1 MNLLKTIQNRF
12 LDSQKKFLLF
22 VVIISAI
29 SRILI
34 AYFFGDK
41 SLENEWAI
49 LVTNLYNFKSFS
61 LLNFGNLYVPNLWM
75 PPIYGYFVYIHAL
88 VFGLDENLAT
98 WVIITQI
105 IISSITPIIF
115 YKIISNFFSKGLS
128 FVGVLIFSLFPLIVY
143 SASQISSAS
152 IYLFLLLTFIYL
164 VINLTNKK
172 SNKINILIG
181 VIAGILI
188 LTRRDFILI
197 YFFSLFYLFIFFNIN
212 YKKIILILLM
222 SLISISPYLTRNY
235 IAFDKMIIHSGLGY
249 NLWKAYNPNAK
260 VEGYYEES
268 KELKLKINNVKKDIY
283 YRINEDKVYLNEAK
297 TYFYDNP
304 EKYIK
309 LFFKR
314 LFSFFFIDLNS
325 SQANYYNF
333 FHILPNLSLSIFSL
347 LGLIVCYKKNFKYNY
362 LILTMFIILFVYSLF
377 ALLPRYKLYV
387 LPFQIILSLSFLD
400 FLIKKLSK
408 NN

>member
-1 MNLLKTIQNRF
+1 MGNTL
-12 LDSQKKFLLF
+12 
-22 VVIISAI
+22 
-29 SRILI
+29 
-34 AYFFGDK
+34 
-41 SLENEWAI
+41 
-49 LVTNLYNFKSFS
+49 TNLYNFKSFS

-222 SLISISPYLTRNY
+222 SLISISPLRTRY
-235 IAFDKMIIHSGLGY
+235 
-249 NLWKAYNPNAK
+249 
-260 VEGYYEES
+260 
-268 KELKLKINNVKKDIY
+268 
-283 YRINEDKVYLNEAK
+283 
-297 TYFYDNP
+297 
-304 EKYIK
+304 
-309 LFFKR
+309 
-314 LFSFFFIDLNS
+314 
-325 SQANYYNF
+325 
-333 FHILPNLSLSIFSL
+333 
-347 LGLIVCYKKNFKYNY
+347 
-362 LILTMFIILFVYSLF
+362 
-377 ALLPRYKLYV
+377 
-387 LPFQIILSLSFLD
+387 
-400 FLIKKLSK
+400 
-408 NN
+408 

>member
-1 MNLLKTIQNRF
+1 
-12 LDSQKKFLLF
+12 
-22 VVIISAI
+22 
-29 SRILI
+29 
-34 AYFFGDK
+34 
-41 SLENEWAI
+41 
-49 LVTNLYNFKSFS
+49 
-61 LLNFGNLYVPNLWM
+61 
-75 PPIYGYFVYIHAL
+75 
-88 VFGLDENLAT
+88 
-98 WVIITQI
+98 
-105 IISSITPIIF
+105 
-115 YKIISNFFSKGLS
+115 
-128 FVGVLIFSLFPLIVY
+128 
-143 SASQISSAS
+143 
-152 IYLFLLLTFIYL
+152 
-164 VINLTNKK
+164 
-172 SNKINILIG
+172 
-181 VIAGILI
+181 
-188 LTRRDFILI
+188 
-197 YFFSLFYLFIFFNIN
+197 
-212 YKKIILILLM
+212 M

-325 SQANYYNF
+325 SQANYYNL

-347 LGLIVCYKKNFKYNY
+347 LGLIVCYKKNFRYNY